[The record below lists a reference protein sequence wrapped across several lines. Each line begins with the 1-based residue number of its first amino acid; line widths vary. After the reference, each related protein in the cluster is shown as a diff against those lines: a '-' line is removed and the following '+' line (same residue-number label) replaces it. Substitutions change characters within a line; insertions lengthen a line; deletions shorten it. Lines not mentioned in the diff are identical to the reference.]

1 MLCAPHDHCG
11 RAGRADRGV
20 DRRRIQRRR
29 AALGLLVSAEVALVR
44 CEHATIAG
52 VTVAV
57 MSVDCGPGARTGLTA
72 RVMRDGTTHGVALA
86 DLTFSADSALGVA
99 VAAYRR
105 WQGR

>member
-1 MLCAPHDHCG
+1 MTTAAELDALIEELT
-11 RAGRADRGV
+11 V
-20 DRRRIQRRR
+20 DAYNDDEQ
-29 AALGLLVSAEVALVR
+29 LSGFLVSAEVALVR